1 MDGSFTNGMFEKRP
15 DTIAR
20 RQTPWAWNSNPF
32 VGAKELSGL
41 QILNTMLNNWDAK
54 ADNNNVLGMYD
65 EDGAMVKEWYI
76 VSDWGA
82 TFGKMGSVF
91 SHNKWD
97 LDDFRKEGFI
107 DGVSGGSLKL
117 HYSGRSS
124 SAIKTVPLEHARWF
138 AGIVGQLTDN
148 QLRAAFKS
156 AGASEAEVTGFAA
169 RLREKINELKAT
181 VGR

>member
-1 MDGSFTNGMFEKRP
+1 
-15 DTIAR
+15 
-20 RQTPWAWNSNPF
+20 
-32 VGAKELSGL
+32 
-41 QILNTMLNNWDAK
+41 
-54 ADNNNVLGMYD
+54 MYD
-65 EDGAMVKEWYI
+65 ADGATVKEWYI

-124 SAIKTVPLEHARWF
+124 SAIRMVPLEHARWF
-138 AGIVGQLTDN
+138 AGIVGRLTDN
-148 QLRAAFKS
+148 QLRAAFKA